1 MLSTPYSHPPKWVD
15 PNPHPQTISLT
26 LGYKPS
32 TLIHTSPHLS
42 TLIPLSEVFD
52 DKKTFTD
59 WFDTMLDG
67 AGDDVESQLLA
78 TEKKLVVVH
87 RLHQILVPFMLRR
100 QV

>member
-1 MLSTPYSHPPKWVD
+1 MTP
-15 PNPHPQTISLT
+15 
-26 LGYKPS
+26 PS
-32 TLIHTSPHLS
+32 S
-42 TLIPLSEVFD
+42 SEVFD

-67 AGDDVESQLLA
+67 AGDDEESLLLA
-78 TEKKLVVVH
+78 NEKKLVVVH